1 MPRLTRYIMGFAAL
15 VFVGV
20 SATMNALFL
29 SSLGRSM
36 VEVGLLASI
45 SVAADLTKL
54 VLPIAVLRAYA
65 RKAWTE
71 MSAAALMLLAVTALS
86 LASGIGFAAL
96 TRDASI
102 ARHSAKSDELRAH
115 EAQLRSVST
124 RLAAIQTPR
133 APGVIAADIAA
144 AKLDRRWELSK
155 SCTAPPSASARQYC
169 IDLAR
174 LDAALVEAGERDR
187 LEAEHQ
193 RLRASLDH
201 LHRERAGVDDDP
213 QASAIAALLGVDRS
227 VPRVALVSCLTIIL
241 ELGCVV
247 LVLLASGVSLREHEV
262 PVSQPVT
269 PFTAA
274 EIPEQADRK
283 HWLRQRVNS
292 REQGSAFAGRDRAS

>member
-1 MPRLTRYIMGFAAL
+1 MPQMTIYIIGLAAL

-29 SSLGRSM
+29 SSLGRSL
-36 VEVGLLASI
+36 VEAALLASI

-54 VLPIAVLRAYA
+54 VLPIAVLRAYSV
-65 RKAWTE
+65 KAWTE

-86 LASGIGFAAL
+86 LASGIGFTAL

-102 ARHSAKSDELRAH
+102 ARHAAEGDALRAH
-115 EAQLRSVST
+115 EAQLRSVGA
-124 RLAAIQTPR
+124 RLAAIQIQR
-133 APGVIAADIAA
+133 APSVIAADIAA
-144 AKLDRRWELSK
+144 ARLDRRWEHSK

-169 IDLAR
+169 IELAR
-174 LDAALVEAGERDR
+174 LDAAFIEAGERDR
-187 LEAEHQ
+187 LEAEQ
-193 RLRASLDH
+193 QKLRASLDH
-201 LHRERAGVDDDP
+201 LRRERAGVDDDP
-213 QASAIAALLGVDRS
+213 QASAIATLLGVDRS

-247 LVLLASGVSLREHEV
+247 LVLLASGVSLRAHEV
-262 PVSQPVT
+262 TISEPAT

>member
-1 MPRLTRYIMGFAAL
+1 MPHMTRYIIGFAAL

-36 VEVGLLASI
+36 IEAALLATI

-54 VLPIAVLRAYA
+54 VLPIAVLRAYSL
-65 RKAWTE
+65 KAWSE

-86 LASGIGFAAL
+86 LASGIGFTAL

-102 ARHSAKSDELRAH
+102 ARHSAKSDALRTH

-124 RLAAIQTPR
+124 RLAAIQTQR

-155 SCTAPPSASARQYC
+155 SCTASPSASVRQYC
-169 IDLAR
+169 IELAR
-174 LDAALVEAGERDR
+174 LDAAFIEAGERDR
-187 LEAEHQ
+187 LEAEQ
-193 RLRASLDH
+193 KKLRASLDH
-201 LHRERAGVDDDP
+201 LRRERAGVDDDP
-213 QASAIAALLGVDRS
+213 QATTIAALLGVARS

-247 LVLLASGVSLREHEV
+247 LVLLASGVSLRAHEV
-262 PVSQPVT
+262 TISKPVAS
-269 PFTAA
+269 FTAA

-283 HWLRQRVNS
+283 HWLRQRVK
-292 REQGSAFAGRDRAS
+292 RARIGIRRT